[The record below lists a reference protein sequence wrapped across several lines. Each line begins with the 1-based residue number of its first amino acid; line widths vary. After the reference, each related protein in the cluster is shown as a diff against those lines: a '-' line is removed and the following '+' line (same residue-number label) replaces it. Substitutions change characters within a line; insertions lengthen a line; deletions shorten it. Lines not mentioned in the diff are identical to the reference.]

1 MKHLPSVVHRAAA
14 TVRSKA
20 PKIHIDPKKV
30 RAAMNVWSVTAL
42 GIGSMVGAGIF
53 ALLGQAT
60 IAAGRDVFFSFLAGG
75 IIALLAGY
83 SFAKLSARFPGP
95 GGLIDFLAEA
105 FPEGLFAGT
114 MSLVYYVTLI
124 VTVAVVGKSF
134 GAYAAQLIFGDS
146 AGSQMASGLAVVMVL
161 AIAYLNL
168 VGSGAVGRAEILL
181 VVIKLGILVLLIAA
195 SLPSFNSEFI
205 AEGPDVGWSQLMS
218 SVGLT
223 FFAYAGFGMMANASS
238 SVDNPEKVMPR
249 AIFLAITV
257 VIVLYL
263 ALALVVLGNLTEPQ
277 IRHYADTV
285 VAAAAVPVLGQIGY
299 TVVAIGG
306 LLATISAT
314 NATMFSIQNLNLDL
328 AEKGKLPKRFAKPLL
343 HIPFGFL
350 LSVLASIALIL
361 SFELT
366 SIAALAG
373 ITFLLAYLSVFAAHW
388 RLRKAAGG
396 WRIVIILG
404 SLTMAAVMVGSAI
417 HLGYQQ
423 PKALALIAAM
433 LASCFATQWWIARN
447 APGPKSA

>member
-1 MKHLPSVVHRAAA
+1 MHHAAE
-14 TVRSKA
+14 TVRAKA

-30 RAAMNVWSVTAL
+30 RAAMNLWSVTAL

-60 IAAGRDVFFSFLAGG
+60 IAAGRDVFLSFLAGG

-83 SFAKLSARFPGP
+83 SFARLSAKFPGP

-105 FPEGLFAGT
+105 FPTGLFAGT
-114 MSLVYYVTLI
+114 MSLVYFVTLI

-134 GAYAAQLIFGDS
+134 GAYSAQLIFGDGATS
-146 AGSQMASGLAVVMVL
+146 PMAMALAVLMVL
-161 AIAYLNL
+161 SISYLNL

-195 SLPSFNSEFI
+195 SLPGLDPQLI
-205 AEGPDVGWSQLMS
+205 AEGPDVGLARLLS

-249 AIFLAITV
+249 AIFLAIGV

-263 ALALVVLGNLTEPQ
+263 ALALVVLGNLTEAQ
-277 IRHYADTV
+277 LKHYADTA
-285 VAAAAVPVLGQIGY
+285 VAAAAVPVLGQLGY
-299 TVVAIGG
+299 TIVAIGG

-314 NATMFSIQNLNLDL
+314 NATMFSILNLNVDL
-328 AEKGKLPKRFAKPLL
+328 AQRGKLPKRFAVPFMRAPL
-343 HIPFGFL
+343 GFL
-350 LSVLASIALIL
+350 IAVGMALALIVG
-361 SFELT
+361 FELN

-373 ITFLLAYLSVFAAHW
+373 ITFLFAYMSVFAAHW
-388 RLRKAAGG
+388 RLRGQAGG
-396 WRIVIILG
+396 SRVLILLG
-404 SLTMAAVMVGSAI
+404 ALTMGVVMIGSAI

-423 PKALALIAAM
+423 PRALALIFAM
-433 LASCFATQWWIARN
+433 LAACGATQWWIARSLQHS
-447 APGPKSA
+447 KSA